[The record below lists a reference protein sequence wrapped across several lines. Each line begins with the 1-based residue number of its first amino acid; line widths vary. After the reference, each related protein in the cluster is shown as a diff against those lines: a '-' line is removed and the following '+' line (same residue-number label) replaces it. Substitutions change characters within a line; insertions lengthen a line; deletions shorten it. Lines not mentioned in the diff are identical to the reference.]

1 MATQAYPLTAPMA
14 TTTTDEI
21 LAVLAADDPH
31 GVTADDAA
39 RPLYTLAASTHA
51 RVM

>member
-1 MATQAYPLTAPMA
+1 MATQAYPLTVPMA

-39 RPLYTLAASTHA
+39 PSIPSRPRHTHA
-51 RVM
+51 